1 MTAGLTSTGFEA
13 KTLDAILADIETAQR
28 ATIDPTLDTSAES
41 VVGALNASVAT
52 KLRELWE
59 LLAVLYAARS
69 PRNASLEAL
78 DALCAITGTARK
90 SATKGTVTLSLTIL
104 HGATVPAGSVVHVA
118 GDVAN
123 RWVTLDAVTNTL
135 GSVGSYAAL
144 TVDAEAEAAGH
155 VLAYAN
161 TITEIATPVS
171 GWAFADNVFDADPG
185 RDVDTDAALR
195 LRRERE
201 VQGAGAGTVGA
212 ITAALSAVTS
222 VRQVVVF
229 ENPTD
234 TLDADGLPPHSIE
247 ALVLGGSDT
256 LIRSALWATKP
267 AGIRTH
273 GSTTGTTLDA
283 DGVARSVAFTRPTE
297 VSVYLTLVVAV
308 RRDTYAGNAAVK
320 SAALA
325 VGENLLAGDTVRLST
340 LIRAVMGVA
349 GVVDVVALCGLASGS
364 VFPFNLAMTRRQLAA
379 FDSARIT
386 VVETIA

>member
-13 KTLDAILADIETAQR
+13 KTLEAILADIETAQR

-41 VVGALNASVAT
+41 VVGALNASAAT

-59 LLAVLYAARS
+59 LLAVLYASRS

-144 TVDAEAEAAGH
+144 TVAAEAETAGH
-155 VLAYAN
+155 RPAYAH

-185 RDVDTDAALR
+185 RDVETDAALR

-297 VSVYLTLVVAV
+297 VSVYLTFVVAV
-308 RRDTYAGNAAVK
+308 RRDTYAGGAAVK

-325 VGENLLAGDTVRLST
+325 VGETLLAGDPVRLST

-364 VFPFNLAMTRRQLAA
+364 VFPFNLAMTRRQRAA

-386 VVETIA
+386 VVETLA